1 MILGSL
7 TLHDFRCFQ
16 RTEFHPSPGLN
27 LLSAPNASGK
37 SSILEAIC
45 VLLRLQSPRAGT
57 LAETIRHN
65 VPGFSLNGLC
75 GDRRLACHLS
85 RTEGRKLLLDD
96 VAQGRS
102 DDYLRV
108 GLVAFFSNE
117 DIELIRGT
125 SSKRRRYLDFL
136 GSQCDPGY
144 LKNLRAYERAL
155 RSRNFLLKD
164 GPHRGRELSAYDGP
178 LIAAGNYLGE
188 ARARLCE
195 ELSPI
200 FERFVRAISTR
211 FETMQLRHERSGGD
225 DLAAA
230 LAASATEER
239 RLRQT
244 VVGPHRD
251 DIALELDGALAGT
264 FASEGQQRT
273 CAIALRLAQAEL
285 IRSRRGEQPIYL
297 LDDVF
302 GELDTE
308 RRRRLLAALPPDAQ
322 RILTTTTWQWLDEAG
337 DAAHWTIST
346 GEARS
351 AVRLIQK
358 TEPTGLE
365 PATSAVTGQRSN
377 QLS

>member
-136 GSQCDPGY
+136 GSQCDPG
-144 LKNLRAYERAL
+144 A
-155 RSRNFLLKD
+155 
-164 GPHRGRELSAYDGP
+164 
-178 LIAAGNYLGE
+178 
-188 ARARLCE
+188 
-195 ELSPI
+195 
-200 FERFVRAISTR
+200 
-211 FETMQLRHERSGGD
+211 SGW
-225 DLAAA
+225 
-230 LAASATEER
+230 S
-239 RLRQT
+239 
-244 VVGPHRD
+244 
-251 DIALELDGALAGT
+251 
-264 FASEGQQRT
+264 
-273 CAIALRLAQAEL
+273 
-285 IRSRRGEQPIYL
+285 
-297 LDDVF
+297 
-302 GELDTE
+302 
-308 RRRRLLAALPPDAQ
+308 
-322 RILTTTTWQWLDEAG
+322 WQKG
-337 DAAHWTIST
+337 
-346 GEARS
+346 
-351 AVRLIQK
+351 
-358 TEPTGLE
+358 
-365 PATSAVTGQRSN
+365 
-377 QLS
+377 